1 MSKAKNSQASP
12 GWNSTTKSIV
22 GLTLAGILVVLVIYF
37 RTFIGPL
44 ILVFVLSY
52 LLHPLASFLSQH
64 ARLSWRASVN
74 IVFLALVILLAGF
87 LSATGVAIYQ
97 QMESLISLI
106 QRFISNDLPTL
117 LNNLTDQTFL
127 IGPFVVDFSQFN
139 IEAIVQQLLSNLQS
153 MIGQAGGLL
162 GTVATGAAGGLAWT
176 FLVVIVTYFILADI
190 GQVPNMSQIIDIPGY
205 EYDIGRFS
213 RELGRIWNAYLRG
226 QLVVIFFVVLTSF
239 TLLSILGVRYALGI
253 ALLTGLARFVPYLG
267 SLTTNTIT
275 FLVAVFQTSNNLG
288 MEPLYFAMLATGLGI
303 VIDAIYDNAI
313 VPRLLGKSVGV
324 NPGVVMIGALIAA
337 NLIGIV
343 GLLLAAPVLA
353 TLALF
358 MRYILRKM
366 FDQDPWKEPE
376 PEEPAVNWPWQR
388 WVERLAA
395 WLAERRHGGSKI
407 TAESAAPDPEP
418 AASAQDNKMPGG

>member
-1 MSKAKNSQASP
+1 MSKAKDQQASP
-12 GWNSTTKSIV
+12 GWNPTTKSIV

-37 RTFIGPL
+37 RAFIGPL

-52 LLHPLASFLSQH
+52 LLHPLAGFLSQH
-64 ARLSWRASVN
+64 TRLSWRASVN
-74 IVFLALVILLAGF
+74 IIFMVLVILLAGF

-97 QMESLISLI
+97 QMESLIGVI

-117 LNNLTDQTFL
+117 LENLTDQTFL

-139 IEAIVQQLLSNLQS
+139 IESIVQQLLNNLQA

-176 FLVVIVTYFILADI
+176 FLVLIVSYFILADI
-190 GQVPNMSQIIDIPGY
+190 GQVPDMSQIMDVPGY

-288 MEPLYFAMLATGLGI
+288 MEPFYFALLATGLGI
-303 VIDAIYDNAI
+303 VIDAIYDNVI

-337 NLIGIV
+337 SLIGIV

-366 FDQDPWKEPE
+366 FDQNPWKEPE

-388 WVERLAA
+388 WVERLGV
-395 WLAERRHGGSKI
+395 WLNQRRIANNEITTGS
-407 TAESAAPDPEP
+407 SAPDPVE
-418 AASAQDNKMPGG
+418 ADKKTPGG

>member
-1 MSKAKNSQASP
+1 MSTGKKPQASP
-12 GWNSTTKSIV
+12 GWNSTTKSII

-37 RTFIGPL
+37 RAFIGPL

-64 ARLSWRASVN
+64 THLSWRGSVN
-74 IVFLALVILLAGF
+74 LVFLVLVILLAGF

-97 QMESLISLI
+97 QMESLIGVI
-106 QRFISNDLPTL
+106 QRFISNDLPIL
-117 LNNLTDQTFL
+117 LNNLTDETFL
-127 IGPFVVDFSQFN
+127 IGPFVVDFSLFN
-139 IEAIVQQLLSNLQS
+139 IEAVVQQLLNNLQA

-162 GTVATGAAGGLAWT
+162 GTVASGAAGGLAWT
-176 FLVVIVTYFILADI
+176 FLVLIVTYFILADV
-190 GQVPNMSQIIDIPGY
+190 GQVPDVSHIIDVPGY

-288 MEPLYFAMLATGLGI
+288 MEPLYFALLATGLGI

-337 NLIGIV
+337 SLIGIV

-358 MRYILRKM
+358 MRYILRKL
-366 FDQDPWKEPE
+366 FDQDPWKELE
-376 PEEPAVNWPWQR
+376 LEEPAVNWPWKR
-388 WVERLAA
+388 WVESLYA
-395 WLAERRHGGSKI
+395 WLNQRRAANSGI
-407 TAESAAPDPEP
+407 TSGSAAPDPVE
-418 AASAQDNKMPGG
+418 SDKKTPGG